1 MRHRGRGQLCKGST
15 LYFGKN
21 SRRWSLKFYAKG
33 QELDAK
39 GHELPKSLDL
49 RDKLIEYAQP
59 ALRSELTLRSKQL
72 NDIELQLAAN
82 WPRNAEG
89 ITHLFNGYMKGL
101 HMSDVRKISAENL
114 DSLPSG
120 CRLAYQTWLEG
131 HDLKAMLSRPTF
143 YRYRSQLLPF
153 GVDLATV
160 NARENANVVPLVR
173 VLEAMPMQVP
183 EWAIETPL
191 YFNPSRRM
199 A

>member
-1 MRHRGRGQLCKGST
+1 
-15 LYFGKN
+15 
-21 SRRWSLKFYAKG
+21 
-33 QELDAK
+33 
-39 GHELPKSLDL
+39 
-49 RDKLIEYAQP
+49 
-59 ALRSELTLRSKQL
+59 
-72 NDIELQLAAN
+72 
-82 WPRNAEG
+82 
-89 ITHLFNGYMKGL
+89 
-101 HMSDVRKISAENL
+101 MSDVRRISAENL

-143 YRYRSQLLPF
+143 YRYRSQLLQF

-160 NARENANVVPLVR
+160 NPRENVNVVPLVR

-191 YFNPSRRM
+191 YFDPSRRM